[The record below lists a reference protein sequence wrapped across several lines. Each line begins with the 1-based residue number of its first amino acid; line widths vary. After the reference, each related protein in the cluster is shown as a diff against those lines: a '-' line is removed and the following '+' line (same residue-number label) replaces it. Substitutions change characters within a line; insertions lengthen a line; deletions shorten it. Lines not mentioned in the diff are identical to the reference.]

1 VAINYDCGNM
11 GYSIDYWHNSHDLVK
26 GWRIM
31 KRLGN
36 YLSLGLWLFA
46 CSWLIFGI
54 KVNIVDTIFT
64 IVLVGLLYVI
74 IKLWND

>member
-1 VAINYDCGNM
+1 
-11 GYSIDYWHNSHDLVK
+11 
-26 GWRIM
+26 M

-36 YLSLGLWLFA
+36 YISLGLWLFA

-54 KVNIVDTIFT
+54 RVNIVDTIFT
-64 IVLVGLLYVI
+64 IVLVGLLYAI

>member
-1 VAINYDCGNM
+1 
-11 GYSIDYWHNSHDLVK
+11 
-26 GWRIM
+26 M

-36 YLSLGLWLFA
+36 YISLGLWLFA
-46 CSWLIFGI
+46 CLYLIFGI
-54 KVNIVDTIFT
+54 KVNIIDTIFT